1 MWHHAGVIF
10 AVIYCVQ
17 AQQSQDCNVS
27 ATEPCGELGACIG
40 GKCYCSEGSRHDK
53 FDTGCILNPTSFA
66 VYKSLCFLGCL
77 LLLGKSLRIM
87 IPAFQATFLPASIIA
102 GLFFF
107 TVLQVM
113 QIANP
118 TMHKTFTHEFTEG
131 WSKIA
136 PFAVDVLF
144 ASLFLGTTIPPMGD
158 IVRKAGPQFI
168 YNQVLNWGLWI
179 TVSVVCLVIC
189 VPIFGSNP
197 LLATLVPVGFTGG
210 HSIAVTLSENYFEEG
225 FDDALGLGLYIA
237 TVGQI
242 MSFVLGVYWINR
254 AQKLGMLK
262 ARPDF
267 SNAEDTTERDLF
279 AKGLFAADAMPSA
292 GKQTVSPDSLDVLT
306 LHAGVVMLAM
316 LIGVTLTDTMAPLI
330 APVQIS
336 RFVWCMFVGIIL
348 QLFYEKLVRC
358 QFIPPLLDSAIMSRL
373 QGFILDF
380 LIVSAMSTVDVRNV
394 LGQLIPAT
402 IASAAGLAWMG
413 FCTWYIAPHMLP
425 NHEFER
431 AIGEYGQTT
440 GVISSGL
447 ILLKMCDPQQK
458 LQVVMDSFTLKN
470 FAAMPFLFTILPQ
483 TIPLV
488 ASAWGLL
495 KIIGFSGALLLAA
508 TSVWYF
514 KYRPEKQR
522 AQEMERT
529 GEVVEDFEVTGKS
542 AQQRSEDFTSRS
554 MSFS

>member
-1 MWHHAGVIF
+1 MMWWRHAG
-10 AVIYCVQ
+10 ALLALAWSVQ
-17 AQQSQDCNVS
+17 AQNGLCDETANI
-27 ATEPCGELGACIG
+27 TCGELGACIG

-53 FDTGCILNPTSFA
+53 FEVGCIKNPTSFA

-77 LLLGKSLRIM
+77 LLFGKTLRI
-87 IPAFQATFLPASIIA
+87 IVPAFQATFLPASIIA

-113 QIANP
+113 QIASP
-118 TMHKTFTHEFTEG
+118 ATHKSFTHEFTEG

-144 ASLFLGTTIPPMGD
+144 ASLFLGTTIPPLEE
-158 IVRKAGPQFI
+158 IVRKAGPQFV

-179 TVSVVCLVIC
+179 TVSVTVGLIC
-189 VPIFGSNP
+189 VPLFDSNP

-210 HSIAVTLSENYFEEG
+210 HSIAVTLSENYFAQG
-225 FDDALGLGLYIA
+225 FDDALGLGLYIS

-267 SNAEDTTERDLF
+267 TNVEDTTEKDLF

-316 LIGVTLTDTMAPLI
+316 LIGITLTQTLAPII
-330 APVQIS
+330 APVEIS

-348 QLFYEKLVRC
+348 QLIYEKLVKC
-358 QFIPPLLDSAIMSRL
+358 DLIPPLLDAAIMSRL

-380 LIVSAMSTVDVRNV
+380 LIVSAMSTVDVRKV
-394 LGQLIPAT
+394 LSQLIPAT
-402 IASAAGLAWMG
+402 IASAAGLVWMG
-413 FCTWYIAPHMLP
+413 FCTWYISPHLLP

-447 ILLKMCDPQQK
+447 ILLKMCDPHQK

-470 FAAMPFLFTILPQ
+470 FAAMPIMFTILPQ
-483 TIPLV
+483 TIPLG
-488 ASAWGLL
+488 ASSYGLL
-495 KIIGFSGALLLAA
+495 KIIGFSSIIVILML
-508 TSVWYF
+508 TVWYF

-522 AQEMERT
+522 ALEMRNHSN
-529 GEVVEDFEVTGKS
+529 VDDFEVAAKTPKER
-542 AQQRSEDFTSRS
+542 AETFTARS